1 MIEPSRGGRR
11 GLATLIGALGVVL
24 WATETGLVTFTRG
37 LPPFEVVALS
47 FGAASLL
54 SPPAWLAFGASPLV
68 ALRQPLRVWL
78 FTVLS
83 LVAYHACVYYAL
95 QRAAPT
101 PAALLQGCTPLLIV
115 AGSLFLP
122 GERLRWW
129 HVAGT
134 LAGFAGVVVLA
145 TDGSTSFDVLDRLDV
160 YLVLVGV
167 AAGLWGVYSLLTRN
181 LPHVPTSAMGAFY
194 AAAAVVAGAAHF
206 AFERWVTP
214 GPAEWAAIFALGVF
228 PMGLALYAWDHGMKR
243 GDLQALGA
251 FSYVEPF
258 IAAAFVV
265 AAGRGEL
272 HWSLA
277 SAGALVV
284 GGAALASRSSWD
296 WRAIM
301 ALADRWMGRRKASRQ
316 ASFAMC
322 GNGEETPER
331 QSEAEAQSELAVLTQ
346 AVAQASRDL
355 STSRRQLEA
364 LDGMA
369 RQLPGMC
376 RTLLDRLQRLE
387 EEAEGGRDAGRLMLH
402 VAATAEVAEG
412 LAAAYSQQGAA
423 LKGNVSGLA
432 ELAQRL
438 GYGSRRPAA

>member
-1 MIEPSRGGRR
+1 
-11 GLATLIGALGVVL
+11 
-24 WATETGLVTFTRG
+24 
-37 LPPFEVVALS
+37 
-47 FGAASLL
+47 
-54 SPPAWLAFGASPLV
+54 
-68 ALRQPLRVWL
+68 
-78 FTVLS
+78 
-83 LVAYHACVYYAL
+83 
-95 QRAAPT
+95 
-101 PAALLQGCTPLLIV
+101 
-115 AGSLFLP
+115 
-122 GERLRWW
+122 
-129 HVAGT
+129 
-134 LAGFAGVVVLA
+134 
-145 TDGSTSFDVLDRLDV
+145 
-160 YLVLVGV
+160 
-167 AAGLWGVYSLLTRN
+167 
-181 LPHVPTSAMGAFY
+181 
-194 AAAAVVAGAAHF
+194 
-206 AFERWVTP
+206 
-214 GPAEWAAIFALGVF
+214 
-228 PMGLALYAWDHGMKR
+228 
-243 GDLQALGA
+243 
-251 FSYVEPF
+251 
-258 IAAAFVV
+258 
-265 AAGRGEL
+265 
-272 HWSLA
+272 
-277 SAGALVV
+277 
-284 GGAALASRSSWD
+284 
-296 WRAIM
+296 M